1 MCVRMCGGCGEKIR
15 RGRKLDRER
24 NGEVDDGFAVFMHL
38 LLFHILCTSQVVA
51 QTIQFSI
58 DEFVV
63 ELLVRLCEPHTAD
76 THLAKFCK

>member
-1 MCVRMCGGCGEKIR
+1 MCVCVVDVGEKIR
-15 RGRKLDRER
+15 RGRKMNREGY
-24 NGEVDDGFAVFMHL
+24 GEVDNAF

>member
-1 MCVRMCGGCGEKIR
+1 
-15 RGRKLDRER
+15 
-24 NGEVDDGFAVFMHL
+24 MHL

>member
-51 QTIQFSI
+51 QTIQLSI